1 MYHTNA
7 ENVIYPNHTR
17 TPNVVVR
24 GLYSVGFF
32 IADFGPMFVNL
43 FNAIYITA
51 RKLFAFLIGLLIELS
66 TVIILIGTIAFSVYH
81 SLELL
86 RRGGAVGGMEYVGVI
101 MFEIVFISSV
111 ATMTRSLMK
120 GERPDGYSFIGFVL
134 GFLFVEWSNI
144 TGMAQNWTG
153 WIIGFFTPILLIIAE
168 GILAYQFLSD
178 KEKKRTRDINRIMK
192 KHSKLTP
199 ADLEKAIAMYQE
211 QTKTAAEKT
220 LHSHNEW
227 KKFLLEEKN
236 ENGIKLVEKLAPKMV
251 LENKESQASSLPEP
265 ETAQELKK
273 DDPQQPNPVSTVADG
288 NEKKIARPGK
298 QEEYTTNTENEKK
311 TGQVT
316 APAINRSFGE
326 NRAGNGA
333 RQESSRKETASN
345 DQGHPETEDMRKH
358 AKMWAMKFY
367 QETGK
372 IPGRVRIANHTHC
385 KDRIAREV
393 AEEMK
398 KKYGEVS

>member
-7 ENVIYPNHTR
+7 EDVIYPNHTR

-66 TVIILIGTIAFSVYH
+66 TIIILIGTIAFSVYH

-178 KEKKRTRDINRIMK
+178 KEKRRTRDINRIIK
-192 KHSKLTP
+192 KHSELTP
-199 ADLEKAIAMYQE
+199 ADLEKAIAMYRE

-220 LHSHNEW
+220 LRPHNEW
-227 KKFLLEEKN
+227 KKFLLEEK
-236 ENGIKLVEKLAPKMV
+236 KRKWH
-251 LENKESQASSLPEP
+251 Q
-265 ETAQELKK
+265 
-273 DDPQQPNPVSTVADG
+273 
-288 NEKKIARPGK
+288 
-298 QEEYTTNTENEKK
+298 
-311 TGQVT
+311 TG
-316 APAINRSFGE
+316 
-326 NRAGNGA
+326 
-333 RQESSRKETASN
+333 
-345 DQGHPETEDMRKH
+345 
-358 AKMWAMKFY
+358 
-367 QETGK
+367 
-372 IPGRVRIANHTHC
+372 
-385 KDRIAREV
+385 
-393 AEEMK
+393 
-398 KKYGEVS
+398 